1 MRIKPKISTSNQP
14 AIIMPATDLCQREK
28 RKIDF
33 ENKAKYYI
41 LLSALPLHRSNLASF
56 YGPIGVHMVS
66 RANWRNHKT
75 SSEVPPYL
83 KFSLRAFLRSNPSAP
98 DSPGL
103 NQHTSASVCCSPL
116 LNPASAEHPTPPDH
130 HISISIYSR
139 WRR

>member
-1 MRIKPKISTSNQP
+1 MRNKPKILGSNP
-14 AIIMPATDLCQREK
+14 RYITMPANGLYQREK

-75 SSEVPPYL
+75 SSGIPPYL
-83 KFSLRAFLRSNPSAP
+83 KFRRRRGCAPTRRCRVSHSDRNRNFGTRPAITTIKSVGERNRRSGRCGHRPR
-98 DSPGL
+98 
-103 NQHTSASVCCSPL
+103 TK
-116 LNPASAEHPTPPDH
+116 
-130 HISISIYSR
+130 
-139 WRR
+139 